1 MSGYGGWLLDYLE
14 ELRVERGLSEA
25 TARAYRADLRRF
37 AAWCDER
44 NRDPLAADTA
54 MLREYLA
61 FLETQALSPRSR
73 ARALSSLRGLY
84 RFLVTRGRLQADP
97 TELLQVRE
105 GRRRL
110 PRALAG
116 AEVERLLAA
125 APKDDTPAELR
136 DRAMLE
142 VAYGCGLRVSELVG
156 LQLGDL
162 DFEEG
167 LVRVRG
173 KGGKHRL
180 VPLGDVA
187 VEWLERW
194 LRDGRPAL
202 RRRAAEASV
211 FLGRGGRPV
220 TRQWF
225 GRILKRCAAIAGI
238 DAARV
243 SPHVL
248 RHSFATH
255 LLAADADLRAVQAML
270 GHTRIVTTEVYTHV
284 DRERL
289 QQVYRRHHPR
299 A

>member
-1 MSGYGGWLLDYLE
+1 MSDFGGWLLDYLE

-37 AAWCDER
+37 AAWCGER
-44 NRDPLAADTA
+44 GGDPLAADTGTV
-54 MLREYLA
+54 RDYLA
-61 FLETQALSPRSR
+61 ALDARGISPRSR
-73 ARALSSLRGLY
+73 ARALAAMRGLFRY
-84 RFLVTRGRLQADP
+84 LTGRGRLQADP
-97 TELLQVRE
+97 TELLKVRE

-110 PRALAG
+110 PRALRSD
-116 AEVERLLAA
+116 EVERLLDVV
-125 APKDDTPAELR
+125 PTGTGSGVR

-156 LQLGDL
+156 LQLGDVDL
-162 DFEEG
+162 EEG

-180 VPLGDVA
+180 VPLGDMA
-187 VEWLERW
+187 VEWLRRW
-194 LRDGRPAL
+194 LADGRPAQV
-202 RRRAAEASV
+202 RRVAEAAV
-211 FLGRGGRPV
+211 FLGRGGRPMS
-220 TRQWF
+220 RQWF
-225 GRILKRCAAIAGI
+225 ARMLKRYAAMAGI
-238 DAARV
+238 DAGRV

-270 GHTRIVTTEVYTHV
+270 GHARIVTTEVYTHV